1 MMKSN
6 KAHPQSGF
14 VFVKLAKCQSQ
25 AILCNSVCVGSS
37 EEVHLL
43 SSSHRGK
50 AAEIHSFL

>member
-25 AILCNSVCVGSS
+25 AILCNSVCIGSS

-43 SSSHRGK
+43 S
-50 AAEIHSFL
+50 